1 MFNLTYRFN
10 KLRDNFF
17 YTEFNYQLRRGKI
30 FPPFMVAWDC
40 SRKCNLHC
48 AHCGAIK
55 EQYDKE
61 LTTEQVK
68 ELINQIA
75 VMKVRFFGATGGE
88 PLLREDLIEVLGYA
102 AKKGIKTGFAT
113 NGFFLDKKTAKKI
126 KEAGIS
132 SIQVSLDGTE
142 EIHNKIRGNNLS
154 FKRAIKGIKN
164 LQDEDIKIVSVATT
178 LTPMNFENLRE
189 LKKLLLDLK
198 VKRWRLCIIMPI
210 GRADK
215 NNLKLNPKQIRELL
229 EFIASNKNNI
239 KIQVGEN
246 LPFLAEYEKK
256 IRNAPLVCPVGFT
269 ACCIGVNGNVRGCPE
284 MPDKKEFIEG
294 NILEKPFSDIWKNG
308 FKKYRKREIL
318 ISDKKCSMCKDKEK
332 CYGGCWVMREGGTHC
347 IYNLL

>member
-1 MFNLTYRFN
+1 MFNVIYNFN
-10 KLRDNFF
+10 KIRDNFF
-17 YTEFNYQLRRGKI
+17 YTEFNHQLKNGQV

-48 AHCGAIK
+48 AHCGAVK
-55 EQYDKE
+55 EKYDKE

-68 ELINQIA
+68 NLIDQLA

-88 PLLREDLIEVLGYA
+88 PLLRRDLIEVLEYA
-102 AKKGIKTGFAT
+102 GKKGIKTGFAT
-113 NGFFLDKKTAKKI
+113 NGFFIDKKTAEKI
-126 KEAGIS
+126 QGAGIS

-154 FKRAIKGIKN
+154 FKRAIEAIKN
-164 LQDEDIKIVSVATT
+164 LQEENIKIVSVATT
-178 LTPMNFENLRE
+178 VTPMNFENLKE

-210 GRADK
+210 GRANK
-215 NNLKLNPKQIRELL
+215 NNLGLNSKQIRELL
-229 EFIASNKNNI
+229 EFIVSNKNNI

-256 IRNAPLVCPVGFT
+256 IRDAPLICPVGFT

-294 NILEKPFSDIWKNG
+294 NILKEPFSDIWKNG
-308 FKKYRKREIL
+308 FKKYRKREII
-318 ISDKKCSMCKDKEK
+318 ISDKKCSKCKDKEN
-332 CYGGCWVMREGGTHC
+332 CCGGCWVMREGNTHC
-347 IYNLL
+347 IYDLL